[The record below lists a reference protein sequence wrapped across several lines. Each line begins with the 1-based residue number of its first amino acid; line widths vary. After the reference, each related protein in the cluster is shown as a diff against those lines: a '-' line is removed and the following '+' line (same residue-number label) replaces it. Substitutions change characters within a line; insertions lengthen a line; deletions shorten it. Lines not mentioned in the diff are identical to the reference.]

1 MMSYIVKG
9 TQSAFETA
17 LAWTLVLSLL
27 KSVYLNPKSKLRVVD
42 IYKIRFNRALWFFWS
57 LIFYSKPVP
66 EYYFSHLLKLFYRV
80 CLKRIQSSVQWNMDR
95 RGGKRE
101 GAGRKKSPALT
112 KTTREINQK
121 HWRANHHSIYLEN
134 RVFSSWKKI
143 RAEGTFSND
152 SAFASWLLGLE
163 LRRRQENEWV

>member
-1 MMSYIVKG
+1 MTINYLKG
-9 TQSAFETA
+9 HSQLWDRAGLDTSFVTFEKR
-17 LAWTLVLSLL
+17 L
-27 KSVYLNPKSKLRVVD
+27 PQPE
-42 IYKIRFNRALWFFWS
+42 INRALWFFWS

-66 EYYFSHLLKLFYRV
+66 EYSFSHLSKLFYRIW
-80 CLKRIQSSVQWNMDR
+80 LKRIESSVQWNMDR

-112 KTTREINQK
+112 KITRKINQK

-134 RVFSSWKKI
+134 RVFSSWRKI
-143 RAEGTFSND
+143 RAEGTFGND
-152 SAFASWLLGLE
+152 SEFASWLLGLE